1 MAQGEPPDTAR
12 EAGALLGEGGAAPE
26 IIACLLAETGKKRP
40 SEPMIQACC
49 VLLQAALTHL
59 RIAANGGSAAA
70 RANLAQLRDAA
81 ERAVTARDIPAFTIM
96 LIARAFMEAGLE
108 VAPALKAAM
117 MDNLEGEL
125 PLVPPDA
132 DDAQILEQ
140 LAPLAEALGQ
150 DPFAIF
156 AELSATGAAFSA
168 EHRAAMAATLAGA
181 EAFALRAA
189 ALGFLLD
196 PEPAPGRAVVESL
209 VATARENP
217 APSRLIE
224 WLVRLRVW
232 LPPARQKGLDKA
244 IRALRPHAA
253 PPVAAPPIA
262 ISRLLASMCDGAGA
276 QSFFAL
282 LKSGR
287 QFALAAFF
295 VKEEEGVADAW
306 LREGLSKR
314 DADSVLRQIVSETEA
329 LDVPVSLVAQ
339 RLADALVVNLA
350 RQVPPPFGLLQVTE
364 ALGLGLVQPAALV
377 PQALAEQLLADQP
390 AARTGPEATQTA
402 HAASL
407 DWPERYAS
415 LTSWF
420 EAGEAVDALLKPL
433 PQREARIAAVQT
445 KLLPRRRA
453 VWAGRC
459 AWMAATLRAGAVED
473 EDAWLD
479 FALVARDLAG
489 DSPAQGFPLFGLIA
503 EATVEAFDASQPR
516 RRAVRRR
523 R

>member
-1 MAQGEPPDTAR
+1 MAQGAPPDVAR
-12 EAGALLGEGGAAPE
+12 EAGAILAEGGAAPE

-40 SEPMIQACC
+40 SEPMIQACR
-49 VLLQAALTHL
+49 VLLEAALTHL

-70 RANLAQLRDAA
+70 RAKLAQLSDAA

-96 LIARAFMEAGLE
+96 LIARAFAEAGLD

-125 PLVPPDA
+125 PPASPEA
-132 DDAQILEQ
+132 DDAQVLEQ
-140 LAPLAEALGQ
+140 LAPLAQALGQ

-168 EHRAAMAATLAGA
+168 DHRAAMAATLAGA
-181 EAFALRAA
+181 ESFALRAT

-196 PEPAPGRAVVESL
+196 PDPAPGRAVVETL

-253 PPVAAPPIA
+253 PPVAAPRVA

-282 LKSGR
+282 VKYGR

-295 VKEEEGVADAW
+295 VKDEDGVADAW

-314 DADSVLRQIVSETEA
+314 TADSILEQIVSETEA
-329 LDVPVSLVAQ
+329 VQVPVSLVAQ

-350 RQVPPPFGLLQVTE
+350 RQVPPPFGLLQITE
-364 ALGLGLVQPAALV
+364 ALGLGLVQPTAL
-377 PQALAEQLLADQP
+377 PPRALAEQLLADQS
-390 AARTGPEATQTA
+390 ADLTGPEASRSA

-407 DWPERYAS
+407 DWPEHFAS

-433 PQREARIAAVQT
+433 PQRDARIAAVRT
-445 KLLPRRRA
+445 KLLPGRRA

-459 AWMAATLRAGAVED
+459 AWMAATLRASAPED
-473 EDAWLD
+473 DPDWLD

-489 DSPAQGFPLFGLIA
+489 DSPAEGFPLFGLIA

-516 RRAVRRR
+516 GRAVRRR